1 MNISLPAALALVL
14 LATGA
19 QAQSAPTDTAPVTN
33 ATGNWTYN
41 AGAAA
46 LAAPRFLGVSRTRTM
61 LVPTIGAR
69 YRDWFFADPVKGVG
83 VTTRWSDRLSG
94 NAALGIDF
102 TSRKGRDERRLAGLG
117 DVSVAAALRVGVDYR
132 LGKAFA
138 STKLTS
144 RLGPSNGRGML
155 FDADIGYNAFASRAA
170 LLSMGLTATA
180 MDNRYARNFFGV
192 SAEQSVASGLPAFT
206 ASGGLQSAGPFV
218 QAVVRISD
226 KWAFF
231 GRAAYGRLRGDA
243 ATSPITE
250 ARSQTSVVTVISRNF

>member
-1 MNISLPAALALVL
+1 
-14 LATGA
+14 
-19 QAQSAPTDTAPVTN
+19 
-33 ATGNWTYN
+33 
-41 AGAAA
+41 
-46 LAAPRFLGVSRTRTM
+46 M